1 MCMCVCAYTN
11 THTHIHK
18 PGVYLCRLNDLI
30 ETAWLYQGQNE
41 AQVNWDP
48 TETVYVVEV
57 ILLVCFSSRSL
68 KAHPS

>member
-1 MCMCVCAYTN
+1 MCMCVCVYTN
-11 THTHIHK
+11 THIHK
-18 PGVYLCRLNDLI
+18 PGAYLCRLNDLI
-30 ETAWLYQGQNE
+30 ETVWLYQGQNE

-48 TETVYVVEV
+48 TETAYIVEV